1 MRQWLLSV
9 SSVLRATSNIALWTA
24 GVGLVLMTVIVAF
37 QVYMRFVVNASPSWT
52 EGTAIMLM
60 SWFIFLGAAVG
71 VRENFHMGFDV
82 LTYVLPPGAKGVL
95 RTISDLAVFAFAF
108 GMVYY
113 GGILAIRGW
122 TVNIPVLHV
131 PQTMTYL
138 PVVISGLLMC
148 LYALERIVLRMAGEP
163 VDEPPAELVTEA

>member
-1 MRQWLLSV
+1 
-9 SSVLRATSNIALWTA
+9 
-24 GVGLVLMTVIVAF
+24 MTLIVAY
-37 QVYMRFVVNASPSWT
+37 QVFMRYVVNASPSWT
-52 EGTAIMLM
+52 EGTAILLM

-82 LTYVLPPGAKGVL
+82 LIYVLPKGAKGVL
-95 RTISDLAVFAFAF
+95 RTISDLAVFAFAA

-113 GGILAIRGW
+113 GGTLAVRGW
-122 TVNIPVLHV
+122 GVTIPVLHI

-138 PVVISGLLMC
+138 PIVISGFMMC
-148 LYALERIVLRMAGEP
+148 LYSLERMLLRLAGEP